1 MEKSGLG
8 IGFLFL
14 NTMAGVAK
22 NPEDARALRA
32 LRAIRNNNLAAASVA
47 GYGSYVVVGT
57 VAAVSAAAPVVG
69 RVAAP
74 FIGTGAH
81 LEGAGLTAGTVGKA
95 AVTSAGIGGGGHNFS
110 RS

>member
-14 NTMAGVAK
+14 NTMAGFAK

-69 RVAAP
+69 KSGCAIYWYWSTLRR
-74 FIGTGAH
+74 
-81 LEGAGLTAGTVGKA
+81 
-95 AVTSAGIGGGGHNFS
+95 S
-110 RS
+110 RFNCWNCG

>member
-1 MEKSGLG
+1 
-8 IGFLFL
+8 
-14 NTMAGVAK
+14 MAGFAK

-32 LRAIRNNNLAAASVA
+32 LGGAIRNNNLAAASVA
-47 GYGSYVVVGT
+47 GYGFYVVVGT

-81 LEGAGLTAGTVGKA
+81 LEGASLTAGTVGKA
-95 AVTSAGIGGGGHNFS
+95 AVTSAGIGGGWT
-110 RS
+110 